1 VQEPVVRA
9 VLQQWSV
16 GVQLGVACLLALF
29 FFALSRSVKLAEV
42 RYWASAWICDAGA
55 LAAVMAASFLHPPP
69 WGLRMSLAAYAAGKT
84 AYVLFLVAGARH
96 HVQPGVVVRL
106 RAHVLVPIL
115 AVWSLSVGFFS
126 PLVALAQMA
135 QAMLV
140 GSILVLG
147 GAWVIRRPRTS
158 RSRWLGLALWLQ
170 ALVFLHYV
178 PLLLPLVWGGE
189 ALDPGHLSVS
199 SFLDAGAELV
209 VALASLAA
217 LESHAT
223 LRLRQLN
230 EELLESRETLR
241 HLVDL
246 DPLTGLWNRR
256 RLRPFL
262 TEARESG
269 AALIFM
275 DVDAFK
281 NINDCHGHL
290 VGDVCLRRVAQ
301 ALRDAFRAEDGLFR
315 WGGDEFLVVC
325 PGLDAGGPRRGWR
338 TSEETW
344 RGSPPTPPPA
354 ACPSGWRCWPP
365 EASRTRFWRRPIG
378 GCTPPG
384 WGRMGRPDVSS
395 AASEGAAPW

>member
-325 PGLDAGGPRRGWR
+325 PGLDAGGAEARMANVRRDLER
-338 TSEETW
+338 ESPD
-344 RGSPPTPPPA
+344 SPPCRLSVGVAMLASGGEPDAVLEEADRRMYAARVGPHGPP
-354 ACPSGWRCWPP
+354 
-365 EASRTRFWRRPIG
+365 
-378 GCTPPG
+378 
-384 WGRMGRPDVSS
+384 
-395 AASEGAAPW
+395 

>member
-1 VQEPVVRA
+1 MQEPVVRA

-325 PGLDAGGPRRGWR
+325 PGLDAGGAEARMANVRRDLER
-338 TSEETW
+338 ESPD
-344 RGSPPTPPPA
+344 SPPCRLSVGVAMLASGGEPDAVLEEADRRMYAARVGPHGPP
-354 ACPSGWRCWPP
+354 
-365 EASRTRFWRRPIG
+365 
-378 GCTPPG
+378 
-384 WGRMGRPDVSS
+384 
-395 AASEGAAPW
+395 

>member
-1 VQEPVVRA
+1 MTEAAVRA

-29 FFALSRSVKLAEV
+29 FLALCRSVRLAEV
-42 RYWASAWICDAGA
+42 RYWAAAWACDAGA
-55 LAAVMAASFLHPPP
+55 LAAVMAASFLQPPP
-69 WGLRMSLAAYAAGKT
+69 WGLRTGLAAYAAGKT

-96 HVQPGVVVRL
+96 HVQPGLAVRM
-106 RAHVLVPIL
+106 RPRVLVPVL

-126 PLVALAQMA
+126 PFVALAQMA
-135 QAMLV
+135 QAFLV

-170 ALVFLHYV
+170 ALVCLHYV
-178 PLLLPLVWGGE
+178 PLLLPLAWGGDV
-189 ALDPGHLSVS
+189 LDPGHLSLS
-199 SFLDAGAELV
+199 SFLDAGVELV

-217 LESHAT
+217 LESHVT

-230 EELLESRETLR
+230 EELLESREALR
-241 HLVDL
+241 RLVDL

-262 TEARESG
+262 SEARDSG
-269 AALIFM
+269 AALIFL

-301 ALRDAFRAEDGLFR
+301 ALRDAFRSEDGLFR

-325 PGLDAGGPRRGWR
+325 PGLDTGGAEARMAIVQRDLGRESPD
-338 TSEETW
+338 
-344 RGSPPTPPPA
+344 SPPCRVSVGVALLPP
-354 ACPSGWRCWPP
+354 GGEP
-365 EASRTRFWRRPIG
+365 EAALAEADRRMYAFRAGSQGP
-378 GCTPPG
+378 
-384 WGRMGRPDVSS
+384 
-395 AASEGAAPW
+395 A